1 MKKLYSFAFFF
12 LIFVVKGFSESL
24 YIVGGDAAFGG
35 WSLGSAAAMTHN
47 NNKYVWIGDVNA
59 GTEFKFLKT
68 NTAWFPAYTAKN
80 KDEAVER
87 DGGSFGIQL
96 CDGEGCDNKFVFS
109 QSGKYKIE
117 VELGDSPTMT
127 VTWLGEYGELYMV
140 GTAIADDWDLNNA
153 TKMTYADGKYTWV
166 GDLISGN
173 GSDPGQLKFITS
185 NDDFYPAF
193 VASSNNE
200 LVNLNSDGDPY
211 PYGLFYCGDEYCGND
226 NKFKFSS
233 GKYKI
238 EVILGD
244 DPKMTVTRL
253 GDYGSDLYMI
263 GTAIPGR
270 WELEKAIPMK
280 YADGKYT
287 WVGDLIYH
295 DEDYN
300 TNESTQSTR
309 GELKFITSN
318 DDFYPAFVASEADKE
333 VDSGGGSYDL
343 SYCGDEYCGN
353 DNKFKFLS
361 GKYKI
366 EVELGNSPKMTV
378 TRLGDYGMLYM
389 VGDAVSDGWEPGG
402 AQDMTYADGKYT
414 WKGQLS
420 GGEFK
425 FLTTN
430 TGLLPSY
437 VSADADPGQSSKSI
451 KINSG
456 PQDFNLKYRD
466 KANEL
471 SVNDYTF
478 EIDGTVYSGEYE
490 ICVQL
495 GTNPT
500 VTITK
505 KTKAGIPNELY
516 INGDIVGWDAT
527 KSIEMTKDG
536 NPAGVFTWTGS
547 LPHGE
552 LKFLTVSPSEAQS
565 STNPWFPCYVATNGL
580 SVVRMADNS
589 VFKMEYRTEGTQN
602 DVTDYKF
609 FFYKGEYTLT
619 VNLNGKTPKLTV
631 NGTIDNLDINTNE
644 LSLIGNAVVGSRAKF
659 TPVPCNGKRVFVYTG
674 KMKCGQTNTFRFAW
688 EPNEWPGMV
697 AMGGHLTECTFDE
710 PMSMVYIPSDKWDNA
725 YDWRFYI
732 DGAENEVRDVVIRIN
747 IMENVN
753 DMTMTITGKAE
764 DEVNYNFSAMYDN
777 TSGKNIIIDGVE
789 GDYSVTYMN
798 GELISGT
805 NDYTN
810 DLNFTVPCNGI
821 YVVKANCISKKV
833 LIY

>member
-59 GTEFKFLKT
+59 GTPENGDTGFKFLTT
-68 NTAWFPAYTAKN
+68 NTDWTPAYVSAYNGLEVSLGTAMALTLRTN
-80 KDEAVER
+80 ENATTV
-87 DGGSFGIQL
+87 G
-96 CDGEGCDNKFVFS
+96 DNKFVFS

-117 VELGDSPTMT
+117 VELGNSPKMT
-127 VTWLGEYGELYMV
+127 VTRLGDYGSELYMV
-140 GTAIADDWDLNNA
+140 GTATAGGWDLNNA

-173 GSDPGQLKFITS
+173 DSDLGQLKFITS
-185 NDDFYPAF
+185 NGGFYPAF
-193 VASSNNE
+193 VASEADKVVDLGGGSYK
-200 LVNLNSDGDPY
+200 LLYCVDGND
-211 PYGLFYCGDEYCGND
+211 GD

-238 EVILGD
+238 EVELGTS
-244 DPKMTVTRL
+244 PTMTVTRL
-253 GDYGSDLYMI
+253 GDYG
-263 GTAIPGR
+263 
-270 WELEKAIPMK
+270 K
-280 YADGKYT
+280 
-287 WVGDLIYH
+287 
-295 DEDYN
+295 
-300 TNESTQSTR
+300 
-309 GELKFITSN
+309 
-318 DDFYPAFVASEADKE
+318 
-333 VDSGGGSYDL
+333 
-343 SYCGDEYCGN
+343 
-353 DNKFKFLS
+353 
-361 GKYKI
+361 
-366 EVELGNSPKMTV
+366 
-378 TRLGDYGMLYM
+378 LYM
-389 VGDAVSDGWEPGG
+389 VGDAVSGGWKPGG
-402 AQDMTYADGKYT
+402 AQEMTYADGKYT
-414 WKGQLS
+414 WSGQLS

-437 VSADADPGQSSKSI
+437 VSADADAEQSNKSI
-451 KINSG
+451 QINSG
-456 PQDFNLKYRD
+456 SQQFNLKYRD
-466 KANEL
+466 DANES
-471 SVNDYTF
+471 SVNDYNF
-478 EIDGTVYSGEYE
+478 EIDGTVYSGKYT
-490 ICVQL
+490 ICVQV
-495 GTNPT
+495 GINPT

-505 KTKAGIPNELY
+505 QPKADIPDKLY
-516 INGDIVGWDAT
+516 INGDIAGWDAI
-527 KSIEMTKDG
+527 KSIEMTTDG
-536 NPAGVFTWTGS
+536 NPAGVFTWSGR

-552 LKFLTVSPSEAQS
+552 LKFLTVSPGEAQS
-565 STNPWFPCYVATNGL
+565 GTNPWFPCYVATNGL
-580 SVVRMADNS
+580 SVVRKADNS
-589 VFKMEYRTEGTQN
+589 VFEMNYRTEGTQN

-619 VNLNGKTPKLTV
+619 VNLNGETPKLTV

-697 AMGGHLTECTFDE
+697 AMGGQLTKCTFDV
-710 PMSMVYIPSDKWDNA
+710 PMSMVYIPSDKWENA

-810 DLNFTVPCNGI
+810 DLNLTVPCNGI

>member
-59 GTEFKFLKT
+59 GTPENGDTGFKFLTT
-68 NTAWFPAYTAKN
+68 NTDWTPAYVSASN
-80 KDEAVER
+80 GLEVSLGEAMELTLRTNENETTV
-87 DGGSFGIQL
+87 G
-96 CDGEGCDNKFVFS
+96 DNKFVFS
-109 QSGKYKIE
+109 ESGKYKIE
-117 VELGDSPTMT
+117 VELGTSPTMT
-127 VTWLGEYGELYMV
+127 VTRLGDYGKLYMV
-140 GTAIADDWDLNNA
+140 GTATAGGWVLNNA

-166 GDLISGN
+166 GDLYHDEDYNTNEST
-173 GSDPGQLKFITS
+173 PGQLKFITS
-185 NDDFYPAF
+185 NGGFYPAF

-211 PYGLFYCGDEYCGND
+211 DLSYCGDEYCGND

-238 EVILGD
+238 EVELGTS
-244 DPKMTVTRL
+244 PTMTVTRL
-253 GDYGSDLYMI
+253 GDYG
-263 GTAIPGR
+263 
-270 WELEKAIPMK
+270 K
-280 YADGKYT
+280 
-287 WVGDLIYH
+287 
-295 DEDYN
+295 
-300 TNESTQSTR
+300 
-309 GELKFITSN
+309 
-318 DDFYPAFVASEADKE
+318 
-333 VDSGGGSYDL
+333 
-343 SYCGDEYCGN
+343 
-353 DNKFKFLS
+353 
-361 GKYKI
+361 
-366 EVELGNSPKMTV
+366 
-378 TRLGDYGMLYM
+378 LYM

-402 AQDMTYADGKYT
+402 AQEMTYADGKYT

-425 FLTTN
+425 FLTTK
-430 TGLLPSY
+430 TKVLPSY
-437 VSADADPGQSSKSI
+437 VSAVADESKSSKSI
-451 KINSG
+451 QINSG
-456 PQDFNLKYRD
+456 SQEFNLKYRD
-466 KANEL
+466 NANEL

-478 EIDGTVYSGEYE
+478 KIDETLYSGEYE
-490 ICVQL
+490 ICVEV

-505 KTKAGIPNELY
+505 QPKADIPYKLY
-516 INGDIVGWDAT
+516 INGDIAGWYAT
-527 KSIEMTKDG
+527 KSIEMTTDG

-552 LKFLTVSPSEAQS
+552 LKFLTVSPDEAES
-565 STNPWFPCYVATNGL
+565 GTNPWFPCYVATNGL

-589 VFKMEYRTEGTQN
+589 VFEMNYRTEGTQN

-619 VNLNGKTPKLTV
+619 VNLNGETPKLTV

-697 AMGGHLTECTFDE
+697 AMGGQLTKCTFDV
-710 PMSMVYIPSDKWDNA
+710 PMSMVYIPSDKWENA

>member
-1 MKKLYSFAFFF
+1 MTVTRLGDYGMLYM
-12 LIFVVKGFSESL
+12 V
-24 YIVGGDAAFGG
+24 GDAAFGG
-35 WSLGSAAAMTHN
+35 WSLGSAAEMTYTN
-47 NNKYVWIGDVNA
+47 TNNKYVWIGDVTSEA
-59 GTEFKFLKT
+59 YFKFLTT
-68 NTAWFPAYTAKN
+68 NTDWFPAYTAKEED
-80 KDEAVER
+80 KDV
-87 DGGSFGIQL
+87 
-96 CDGEGCDNKFVFS
+96 GEGGPFDLQYCNNNDCD
-109 QSGKYKIE
+109 Y
-117 VELGDSPTMT
+117 
-127 VTWLGEYGELYMV
+127 
-140 GTAIADDWDLNNA
+140 
-153 TKMTYADGKYTWV
+153 
-166 GDLISGN
+166 
-173 GSDPGQLKFITS
+173 
-185 NDDFYPAF
+185 
-193 VASSNNE
+193 
-200 LVNLNSDGDPY
+200 
-211 PYGLFYCGDEYCGND
+211 
-226 NKFKFSS
+226 KFKIS
-233 GKYKI
+233 
-238 EVILGD
+238 
-244 DPKMTVTRL
+244 
-253 GDYGSDLYMI
+253 
-263 GTAIPGR
+263 A
-270 WELEKAIPMK
+270 
-280 YADGKYT
+280 
-287 WVGDLIYH
+287 
-295 DEDYN
+295 
-300 TNESTQSTR
+300 
-309 GELKFITSN
+309 
-318 DDFYPAFVASEADKE
+318 
-333 VDSGGGSYDL
+333 
-343 SYCGDEYCGN
+343 
-353 DNKFKFLS
+353 S

-378 TRLGDYGMLYM
+378 TRLGDYGSELYM
-389 VGDAVSDGWEPGG
+389 VGTAIADDWELNNATKMTYANGKYTWVGDLISGNDSDLGELKFITSNQYFYPAFVAEKADTEVDSGGGSYDLSYLSYCGDEYCGNDNKFKFASGKYKIEVELGTSPKMTVTRLGKYGELYMVGTAIADDWELNN
-402 AQDMTYADGKYT
+402 ATKMTYADGKYT
-414 WKGQLS
+414 WSGQLS

-430 TGLLPSY
+430 KGLLPSY

-466 KANEL
+466 NANEL
-471 SVNDYTF
+471 SVNDYNF
-478 EIDGTVYSGEYE
+478 KIDGTVYSGEYE
-490 ICVQL
+490 ICVKV

-505 KTKAGIPNELY
+505 QPKAGIPDELY

-527 KSIEMTKDG
+527 KSIKMTKDG
-536 NPAGVFTWTGS
+536 NPAGVFTWTGR

-552 LKFLTVSPSEAQS
+552 LKFLTVSPREAS
-565 STNPWFPCYVATNGL
+565 PDEAESGTNPWFPCYVATNGL

-589 VFKMEYRTEGTQN
+589 EFKMTYRTEGTQN

-659 TPVPCNGKRVFVYTG
+659 TPVPCNGERVFVYTG

-697 AMGGHLTECTFDE
+697 AMGGQLTKCTFDV
-710 PMSMVYIPSDKWDNA
+710 PMSMVYIPSDKWENA

-777 TSGKNIIIDGVE
+777 TRGKNIIIDGVE

>member
-24 YIVGGDAAFGG
+24 YIVGSDAAFGG
-35 WSLGSAAAMTHN
+35 WQNDGNGPSSYAEMTYTN
-47 NNKYVWIGDVNA
+47 KKYVWIGDVTSEA
-59 GTEFKFLKT
+59 YFKFLTT
-68 NTAWFPAYTAKN
+68 NTDWFPAYTAKEED
-80 KDEAVER
+80 KDVGE
-87 DGGSFGIQL
+87 GGSFDLQYCNNND
-96 CDGEGCDNKFVFS
+96 CDYKFKIPA
-109 QSGKYKIE
+109 SGKYKIE
-117 VELGDSPTMT
+117 VILGDDLT
-127 VTWLGEYGELYMV
+127 VTVTRLGDYHSDLYMI
-140 GTAIADDWDLNNA
+140 GTAIPGRWVLEKALP
-153 TKMTYADGKYTWV
+153 MTYADGKYTWV
-166 GDLISGN
+166 GDLIYNEEESGN
-173 GSDPGQLKFITS
+173 TEEPPGQLKFL
-185 NDDFYPAF
+185 A
-193 VASSNNE
+193 
-200 LVNLNSDGDPY
+200 
-211 PYGLFYCGDEYCGND
+211 
-226 NKFKFSS
+226 
-233 GKYKI
+233 
-238 EVILGD
+238 
-244 DPKMTVTRL
+244 
-253 GDYGSDLYMI
+253 
-263 GTAIPGR
+263 
-270 WELEKAIPMK
+270 
-280 YADGKYT
+280 
-287 WVGDLIYH
+287 
-295 DEDYN
+295 
-300 TNESTQSTR
+300 
-309 GELKFITSN
+309 SN

-333 VDSGGGSYDL
+333 VEPGGGSYKL
-343 SYCGDEYCGN
+343 LYCVDGRDG
-353 DNKFKFLS
+353 DNKFVFSES

-366 EVELGNSPKMTV
+366 EVELGTSPTMTV
-378 TRLGDYGMLYM
+378 TRVGDYGVLYM
-389 VGDAVSDGWEPGG
+389 VGTATAGGWDLNKATE
-402 AQDMTYADGKYT
+402 MTYADGKYT
-414 WKGQLS
+414 WSGQLS

-451 KINSG
+451 QINSG
-456 PQDFNLKYRD
+456 SQQFNLKYRD
-466 KANEL
+466 DANAG
-471 SVNDYTF
+471 SVNDYNF
-478 EIDGTVYSGEYE
+478 KIDGTLYSGEYE

-505 KTKAGIPNELY
+505 QPKADIPDKLY
-516 INGDIVGWDAT
+516 INGDIVGWDDT
-527 KSIEMTKDG
+527 KSIKMTTDG

-552 LKFLTVSPSEAQS
+552 LKFLTVSPAPGEARS
-565 STNPWFPCYVATNGL
+565 GTNPWFPCYVATNGL

-589 VFKMEYRTEGTQN
+589 VFEMKYRTEGTQN

-697 AMGGHLTECTFDE
+697 AMGGHLTKCTFDV
-710 PMSMVYIPSDKWDNA
+710 PMSMVYIPSDKWENA

>member
-1 MKKLYSFAFFF
+1 
-12 LIFVVKGFSESL
+12 
-24 YIVGGDAAFGG
+24 
-35 WSLGSAAAMTHN
+35 
-47 NNKYVWIGDVNA
+47 
-59 GTEFKFLKT
+59 
-68 NTAWFPAYTAKN
+68 
-80 KDEAVER
+80 
-87 DGGSFGIQL
+87 
-96 CDGEGCDNKFVFS
+96 
-109 QSGKYKIE
+109 
-117 VELGDSPTMT
+117 
-127 VTWLGEYGELYMV
+127 
-140 GTAIADDWDLNNA
+140 
-153 TKMTYADGKYTWV
+153 
-166 GDLISGN
+166 
-173 GSDPGQLKFITS
+173 
-185 NDDFYPAF
+185 
-193 VASSNNE
+193 
-200 LVNLNSDGDPY
+200 
-211 PYGLFYCGDEYCGND
+211 
-226 NKFKFSS
+226 
-233 GKYKI
+233 
-238 EVILGD
+238 
-244 DPKMTVTRL
+244 
-253 GDYGSDLYMI
+253 
-263 GTAIPGR
+263 
-270 WELEKAIPMK
+270 
-280 YADGKYT
+280 
-287 WVGDLIYH
+287 
-295 DEDYN
+295 
-300 TNESTQSTR
+300 
-309 GELKFITSN
+309 
-318 DDFYPAFVASEADKE
+318 
-333 VDSGGGSYDL
+333 
-343 SYCGDEYCGN
+343 
-353 DNKFKFLS
+353 
-361 GKYKI
+361 
-366 EVELGNSPKMTV
+366 MTV

-420 GGEFK
+420 GGKFK

-466 KANEL
+466 NANEL

-478 EIDGTVYSGEYE
+478 EIDETVYSGEYI
-490 ICVQL
+490 ICVQV
-495 GTNPT
+495 GTSPT

-505 KTKAGIPNELY
+505 QPKDGIPDELY

-527 KSIEMTKDG
+527 KSIEMTTDG

-659 TPVPCNGKRVFVYTG
+659 TPVPCNGERVFVYTG

-710 PMSMVYIPSDKWDNA
+710 PMSMVYIPGDKWENA

-764 DEVNYNFSAMYDN
+764 DEENYNFSAMYDN

-810 DLNFTVPCNGI
+810 ELNFTVPCNGI

>member
-47 NNKYVWIGDVNA
+47 NNKYVWIGDVKA
-59 GTEFKFLKT
+59 GTPGYGDTGFKFLTT
-68 NTAWFPAYTAKN
+68 NTDWTPAYVSASNGLEVSLGTAMALTLRT
-80 KDEAVER
+80 KDNEETV
-87 DGGSFGIQL
+87 G
-96 CDGEGCDNKFVFS
+96 DNKFVFS
-109 QSGKYKIE
+109 Q
-117 VELGDSPTMT
+117 
-127 VTWLGEYGELYMV
+127 
-140 GTAIADDWDLNNA
+140 
-153 TKMTYADGKYTWV
+153 
-166 GDLISGN
+166 
-173 GSDPGQLKFITS
+173 
-185 NDDFYPAF
+185 
-193 VASSNNE
+193 
-200 LVNLNSDGDPY
+200 
-211 PYGLFYCGDEYCGND
+211 
-226 NKFKFSS
+226 
-233 GKYKI
+233 
-238 EVILGD
+238 
-244 DPKMTVTRL
+244 
-253 GDYGSDLYMI
+253 
-263 GTAIPGR
+263 
-270 WELEKAIPMK
+270 
-280 YADGKYT
+280 
-287 WVGDLIYH
+287 
-295 DEDYN
+295 
-300 TNESTQSTR
+300 
-309 GELKFITSN
+309 
-318 DDFYPAFVASEADKE
+318 
-333 VDSGGGSYDL
+333 
-343 SYCGDEYCGN
+343 
-353 DNKFKFLS
+353 S

-378 TRLGDYGMLYM
+378 TRLGDYGELYM
-389 VGDAVSDGWEPGG
+389 VGTATAGGWELGG
-402 AQDMTYADGKYT
+402 AQKMTYADGKYTWVGDLISGNDSDPGQLKFITSNGGFYPAFVASSNNELVNSNSDGDSYDLSYCGDKYCGNDNKFKFSSGKYKIEVELGTSPKMTVTRLGDYGELYMVGTAIADDWELNNATKMTYADGKYTWVGDLISGNDSDPGQLKFITSNDYFYPAFVASEADTEVDSGGGSYKLLYCVDGNDGDNKFKFSSGKYKIEVELGTSPKMTVTRVGNYGDLYMIGTAISGGWDLEKAIPMTYADGKYT
-414 WKGQLS
+414 WKVQLS

-425 FLTTN
+425 FLTTK
-430 TGLLPSY
+430 TKVLPSY
-437 VSADADPGQSSKSI
+437 VSAVADESKSSKSI
-451 KINSG
+451 QINSG
-456 PQDFNLKYRD
+456 SEQFNLKYRD
-466 KANEL
+466 DANAG
-471 SVNDYTF
+471 SVNDYNF
-478 EIDGTVYSGEYE
+478 KIDGTLYSGEYE

-505 KTKAGIPNELY
+505 QPKADIPHKLY
-516 INGDIVGWDAT
+516 INGDIAGWDAT
-527 KSIEMTKDG
+527 KSIEMTTDG
-536 NPAGVFTWTGS
+536 NPAGVFTWSGS

-552 LKFLTVSPSEAQS
+552 LKFLTVSPSPSEAQS
-565 STNPWFPCYVATNGL
+565 GTNPWFPCYVATNGL

-589 VFKMEYRTEGTQN
+589 VFEMNYRTEGTQN

-619 VNLNGKTPKLTV
+619 VNLNGETPKLTV

-697 AMGGHLTECTFDE
+697 AMGGQLTKCTFDV
-710 PMSMVYIPSDKWDNA
+710 PMSMVYIPSDKWENA

>member
-1 MKKLYSFAFFF
+1 
-12 LIFVVKGFSESL
+12 
-24 YIVGGDAAFGG
+24 
-35 WSLGSAAAMTHN
+35 
-47 NNKYVWIGDVNA
+47 
-59 GTEFKFLKT
+59 
-68 NTAWFPAYTAKN
+68 
-80 KDEAVER
+80 
-87 DGGSFGIQL
+87 
-96 CDGEGCDNKFVFS
+96 
-109 QSGKYKIE
+109 
-117 VELGDSPTMT
+117 MT
-127 VTWLGEYGELYMV
+127 VTRLGDYGSELYMV
-140 GTAIADDWDLNNA
+140 GTAIADDWELNNA
-153 TKMTYADGKYTWV
+153 TKMTYANGKYTWV

-173 GSDPGQLKFITS
+173 DSDLGELKFITS
-185 NDDFYPAF
+185 NQYFYPAF
-193 VASSNNE
+193 VAEKADTEVEPGGGSYK
-200 LVNLNSDGDPY
+200 LLYCVDGSDG
-211 PYGLFYCGDEYCGND
+211 D

-238 EVILGD
+238 EV
-244 DPKMTVTRL
+244 
-253 GDYGSDLYMI
+253 
-263 GTAIPGR
+263 
-270 WELEKAIPMK
+270 
-280 YADGKYT
+280 
-287 WVGDLIYH
+287 
-295 DEDYN
+295 
-300 TNESTQSTR
+300 
-309 GELKFITSN
+309 
-318 DDFYPAFVASEADKE
+318 
-333 VDSGGGSYDL
+333 
-343 SYCGDEYCGN
+343 
-353 DNKFKFLS
+353 
-361 GKYKI
+361 
-366 EVELGNSPKMTV
+366 ELGTSPTMTV

-389 VGDAVSDGWEPGG
+389 VGDAVSGGWEPGG

-505 KTKAGIPNELY
+505 KTKAGIPDELY

-659 TPVPCNGKRVFVYTG
+659 TPVPCNGERVFVYTG

-697 AMGGHLTECTFDE
+697 AMGGHLTECTFDV

-764 DEVNYNFSAMYDN
+764 DEENYNFSAMYDN

-810 DLNFTVPCNGI
+810 ELNFTVPCNGI

>member
-1 MKKLYSFAFFF
+1 M
-12 LIFVVKGFSESL
+12 
-24 YIVGGDAAFGG
+24 
-35 WSLGSAAAMTHN
+35 
-47 NNKYVWIGDVNA
+47 
-59 GTEFKFLKT
+59 
-68 NTAWFPAYTAKN
+68 
-80 KDEAVER
+80 
-87 DGGSFGIQL
+87 
-96 CDGEGCDNKFVFS
+96 
-109 QSGKYKIE
+109 
-117 VELGDSPTMT
+117 
-127 VTWLGEYGELYMV
+127 
-140 GTAIADDWDLNNA
+140 
-153 TKMTYADGKYTWV
+153 
-166 GDLISGN
+166 
-173 GSDPGQLKFITS
+173 
-185 NDDFYPAF
+185 
-193 VASSNNE
+193 
-200 LVNLNSDGDPY
+200 
-211 PYGLFYCGDEYCGND
+211 
-226 NKFKFSS
+226 
-233 GKYKI
+233 
-238 EVILGD
+238 
-244 DPKMTVTRL
+244 
-253 GDYGSDLYMI
+253 
-263 GTAIPGR
+263 
-270 WELEKAIPMK
+270 
-280 YADGKYT
+280 
-287 WVGDLIYH
+287 
-295 DEDYN
+295 
-300 TNESTQSTR
+300 
-309 GELKFITSN
+309 
-318 DDFYPAFVASEADKE
+318 ASEADKE
-333 VDSGGGSYDL
+333 VEPGGGSYKL
-343 SYCGDEYCGN
+343 LYCVDGSDG

>member
-35 WSLGSAAAMTHN
+35 WSLGSAAAMTYT
-47 NNKYVWIGDVNA
+47 NNKVYVWIGDVKA
-59 GTEFKFLKT
+59 GDPKDGDTGFKFLTT
-68 NTAWFPAYTAKN
+68 NTNTDWLPAYVSAYNGLEVSLGTAMALTLRTN
-80 KDEAVER
+80 ENAETV
-87 DGGSFGIQL
+87 G
-96 CDGEGCDNKFVFS
+96 DNKFVFS
-109 QSGKYKIE
+109 Q
-117 VELGDSPTMT
+117 
-127 VTWLGEYGELYMV
+127 
-140 GTAIADDWDLNNA
+140 
-153 TKMTYADGKYTWV
+153 
-166 GDLISGN
+166 
-173 GSDPGQLKFITS
+173 
-185 NDDFYPAF
+185 
-193 VASSNNE
+193 
-200 LVNLNSDGDPY
+200 
-211 PYGLFYCGDEYCGND
+211 
-226 NKFKFSS
+226 
-233 GKYKI
+233 
-238 EVILGD
+238 
-244 DPKMTVTRL
+244 
-253 GDYGSDLYMI
+253 
-263 GTAIPGR
+263 
-270 WELEKAIPMK
+270 
-280 YADGKYT
+280 
-287 WVGDLIYH
+287 
-295 DEDYN
+295 
-300 TNESTQSTR
+300 
-309 GELKFITSN
+309 
-318 DDFYPAFVASEADKE
+318 
-333 VDSGGGSYDL
+333 
-343 SYCGDEYCGN
+343 
-353 DNKFKFLS
+353 S

-378 TRLGDYGMLYM
+378 TRLGDYGELYM
-389 VGDAVSDGWEPGG
+389 VGTATAGDWDLNNATKMTYADGKYTWVGDLYHDEDYNTNESTPGQLKFITSNDYFYPAFVAEINNKTVDSG
-402 AQDMTYADGKYT
+402 GGSYKLLYCVDGNDDDNKFKFASGKYKIEVELGTSPTMTVTRLGDYGELYMVGTATAGGWDPNKATKMTYADGKYT

-430 TGLLPSY
+430 TNLLPSY
-437 VSADADPGQSSKSI
+437 VSAVADESKSSKSI

-466 KANEL
+466 NANEL

-490 ICVQL
+490 ICVKV
-495 GTNPT
+495 GTSPT

-527 KSIEMTKDG
+527 QSKRMTKDG

-552 LKFLTVSPSEAQS
+552 LKILTVSPDEAQS
-565 STNPWFPCYVATNGL
+565 GTNPWFPCYVATNGL
-580 SVVRMADNS
+580 SVVRKADNS
-589 VFKMEYRTEGTQN
+589 VFEMNYRTEGTQN

-619 VNLNGKTPKLTV
+619 VNLNGETPKLTV

-697 AMGGHLTECTFDE
+697 AMGGQLTKCTFDV
-710 PMSMVYIPSDKWDNA
+710 PMSMVYIPSDKWENA

>member
-24 YIVGGDAAFGG
+24 YIVGSDAAFGG
-35 WSLGSAAAMTHN
+35 WQSDGNGPTSSAKMTQIN

-59 GTEFKFLKT
+59 DTEFKFLKT

-80 KDEAVER
+80 KDEAVGR

-96 CDGEGCDNKFVFS
+96 CDGDDCDNKFVFS
-109 QSGKYKIE
+109 QPGKYKIE
-117 VELGDSPTMT
+117 VELRDS
-127 VTWLGEYGELYMV
+127 
-140 GTAIADDWDLNNA
+140 
-153 TKMTYADGKYTWV
+153 
-166 GDLISGN
+166 
-173 GSDPGQLKFITS
+173 
-185 NDDFYPAF
+185 
-193 VASSNNE
+193 
-200 LVNLNSDGDPY
+200 
-211 PYGLFYCGDEYCGND
+211 
-226 NKFKFSS
+226 
-233 GKYKI
+233 
-238 EVILGD
+238 
-244 DPKMTVTRL
+244 PKMTVTRL

-270 WELEKAIPMK
+270 WDLEKAIPMK

-295 DEDYN
+295 DEYYN
-300 TNESTQSTR
+300 TNESTSTH

-318 DDFYPAFVASEADKE
+318 GGFYPAFVASEADKV
-333 VDSGGGSYDL
+333 VDSGGGSYKL
-343 SYCGDEYCGN
+343 LYCVDGSDG
-353 DNKFKFLS
+353 DNKFKFSS

-366 EVELGNSPKMTV
+366 EVELGTSPTMTV
-378 TRLGDYGMLYM
+378 TRLGDYGKLYM
-389 VGDAVSDGWEPGG
+389 VGDAVSGGWEPGG
-402 AQDMTYADGKYT
+402 AQEMTYADGKYT
-414 WKGQLS
+414 WSGQLS

-437 VSADADPGQSSKSI
+437 VSAYADAGQSSKSI
-451 KINSG
+451 EIKSE
-456 PQDFNLKYRD
+456 PQNFDLKYRD
-466 KANEL
+466 DANES
-471 SVNDYTF
+471 SVNDYNF
-478 EIDGTVYSGEYE
+478 KIDGIVYSGEYE
-490 ICVQL
+490 ICVQV
-495 GTNPT
+495 GINPT

-505 KTKAGIPNELY
+505 QPKADIPDKLY

-527 KSIEMTKDG
+527 QSIEMTTDG
-536 NPAGVFTWTGS
+536 NPAGVFTWSGS

-552 LKFLTVSPSEAQS
+552 LKFLTVSPSEVQS
-565 STNPWFPCYVATNGL
+565 GTNPWFPCYVATNGL
-580 SVVRMADNS
+580 SVVRKADNS
-589 VFKMEYRTEGTQN
+589 VFEMNYRTEGTQN

-619 VNLNGKTPKLTV
+619 VNLNGETPKLTV

-674 KMKCGQTNTFRFAW
+674 KMKCGPTNTFRFAW

-697 AMGGHLTECTFDE
+697 AMGGQLTKCTFDE
-710 PMSMVYIPSDKWDNA
+710 PMSMVYIPSDKWENA

-732 DGAENEVRDVVIRIN
+732 HGAENEVRDVVIRIN

-764 DEVNYNFSAMYDN
+764 DEVNYNFSAVYDN

-833 LIY
+833 LVY

>member
-59 GTEFKFLKT
+59 GTPENGDTGFKFLTT
-68 NTAWFPAYTAKN
+68 NTDWTPAYVSASN
-80 KDEAVER
+80 GLEVSLGEAMELTLRTNENETTV
-87 DGGSFGIQL
+87 G
-96 CDGEGCDNKFVFS
+96 DNKFVFS
-109 QSGKYKIE
+109 ESGKYKIE
-117 VELGDSPTMT
+117 VELGNSPKMT
-127 VTWLGEYGELYMV
+127 VTRLGDYGELYMV
-140 GTAIADDWDLNNA
+140 GTATAGGWNLNNA

-166 GDLISGN
+166 GDLYHDEDYNTNESA
-173 GSDPGQLKFITS
+173 PGQLKFITS

-211 PYGLFYCGDEYCGND
+211 DLSYCGDEYCGND

-238 EVILGD
+238 EVELGTS
-244 DPKMTVTRL
+244 PKMTVTRV
-253 GDYGSDLYMI
+253 GNYGDLYMI
-263 GTAIPGR
+263 GTAISGG
-270 WELEKAIPMK
+270 WDLEKAIP
-280 YADGKYT
+280 
-287 WVGDLIYH
+287 
-295 DEDYN
+295 
-300 TNESTQSTR
+300 
-309 GELKFITSN
+309 
-318 DDFYPAFVASEADKE
+318 
-333 VDSGGGSYDL
+333 
-343 SYCGDEYCGN
+343 
-353 DNKFKFLS
+353 
-361 GKYKI
+361 
-366 EVELGNSPKMTV
+366 
-378 TRLGDYGMLYM
+378 
-389 VGDAVSDGWEPGG
+389 
-402 AQDMTYADGKYT
+402 MTYADGKYT
-414 WKGQLS
+414 WKVQLS

-430 TGLLPSY
+430 TDWLPSY
-437 VSADADPGQSSKSI
+437 VSAYADAEQSSKSI
-451 KINSG
+451 HINSG
-456 PQDFNLKYRD
+456 SQQFNLKYRD
-466 KANEL
+466 VANAG
-471 SVNDYTF
+471 SVNDYNF
-478 EIDGTVYSGEYE
+478 KIDGTLYSGEYE

-505 KTKAGIPNELY
+505 QPKADIPDKLY
-516 INGDIVGWDAT
+516 INGDIAGWDAT
-527 KSIEMTKDG
+527 KSIEMTTDG
-536 NPAGVFTWTGS
+536 NPAGVFTWSGS

-552 LKFLTVSPSEAQS
+552 LKILTVSPDEAEAQS
-565 STNPWFPCYVATNGL
+565 GTNPWFPCYVATNGL
-580 SVVRMADNS
+580 SVVRKADNS
-589 VFKMEYRTEGTQN
+589 VFEMNYRTEGTQN

-619 VNLNGKTPKLTV
+619 VNLNGETPKLTV

-697 AMGGHLTECTFDE
+697 AMGGQLTKCTFDV
-710 PMSMVYIPSDKWDNA
+710 PMSMVYIPSDKWENA

>member
-24 YIVGGDAAFGG
+24 YIVGGDAAFGD
-35 WSLGSAAAMTHN
+35 WAISDNKPSSYAEMTYTN
-47 NNKYVWIGDVNA
+47 TNNKYVWIGDVNA
-59 GTEFKFLKT
+59 GTPENGDTGFKFLTT
-68 NTAWFPAYTAKN
+68 NTDWTPAYVSASNGLEVSLGTAMALTLRTN
-80 KDEAVER
+80 ENATTV
-87 DGGSFGIQL
+87 G
-96 CDGEGCDNKFVFS
+96 DNKFVFS

-117 VELGDSPTMT
+117 VELGTSPTMT
-127 VTWLGEYGELYMV
+127 VTRLGDYGSELYMV
-140 GTAIADDWDLNNA
+140 GTATAGGWVLNNA

-166 GDLISGN
+166 GDLYHDEDYNTNEST
-173 GSDPGQLKFITS
+173 PGQLKFITS

-200 LVNLNSDGDPY
+200 LVNSNSDGDPY
-211 PYGLFYCGDEYCGND
+211 DLSYCGDKYCGND

-238 EVILGD
+238 EVELGTS
-244 DPKMTVTRL
+244 PTMTVTRL
-253 GDYGSDLYMI
+253 GDYG
-263 GTAIPGR
+263 
-270 WELEKAIPMK
+270 K
-280 YADGKYT
+280 
-287 WVGDLIYH
+287 
-295 DEDYN
+295 
-300 TNESTQSTR
+300 
-309 GELKFITSN
+309 
-318 DDFYPAFVASEADKE
+318 
-333 VDSGGGSYDL
+333 
-343 SYCGDEYCGN
+343 
-353 DNKFKFLS
+353 
-361 GKYKI
+361 
-366 EVELGNSPKMTV
+366 
-378 TRLGDYGMLYM
+378 LYM

-402 AQDMTYADGKYT
+402 AQAMTYADGKYT

-425 FLTTN
+425 FLTTK
-430 TGLLPSY
+430 TKVLPSY
-437 VSADADPGQSSKSI
+437 VSAVADESKSSKSI

-466 KANEL
+466 NANEL

-478 EIDGTVYSGEYE
+478 EIDETVYSGEYE

-505 KTKAGIPNELY
+505 QPKADIPDKLY
-516 INGDIVGWDAT
+516 INGDIAGWDAT
-527 KSIEMTKDG
+527 KSIEMTTDG
-536 NPAGVFTWTGS
+536 NPAGVFTWSGS

-552 LKFLTVSPSEAQS
+552 LKFLTVSPGEAQS
-565 STNPWFPCYVATNGL
+565 GTNPWFPCYVATNGL
-580 SVVRMADNS
+580 SVVRKADNS
-589 VFKMEYRTEGTQN
+589 VFEMNYRTEGTQN

-619 VNLNGKTPKLTV
+619 VNLNGETPKLTV
-631 NGTIDNLDINTNE
+631 NGTIDNLGINTNE

-659 TPVPCNGKRVFVYTG
+659 TPVPCNGERVFVYTG

-697 AMGGHLTECTFDE
+697 AMGGQLTKCTFDV
-710 PMSMVYIPSDKWDNA
+710 PMSMVYIPSDKWENA

>member
-24 YIVGGDAAFGG
+24 YIVGRDAAFGD
-35 WSLGSAAAMTHN
+35 WSLGSAAEMTHT

-59 GTEFKFLKT
+59 GTPGNGDTGFKFLTT
-68 NTAWFPAYTAKN
+68 NTDWIPAYVSASN
-80 KDEAVER
+80 GLAVSLGEAMALTLRTNENETTV
-87 DGGSFGIQL
+87 G
-96 CDGEGCDNKFVFS
+96 DNKFVFS

-117 VELGDSPTMT
+117 VELGTSPTMT
-127 VTWLGEYGELYMV
+127 VTRLGDYGELYMV
-140 GTAIADDWDLNNA
+140 GTATAGGWDLNNA
-153 TKMTYADGKYTWV
+153 TKMTYTDGKYTWV

-173 GSDPGQLKFITS
+173 GNDSRQLKFITS
-185 NDDFYPAF
+185 NGGFYPAF
-193 VASSNNE
+193 VASVADKVVDSGGGSYKLLYCE
-200 LVNLNSDGDPY
+200 DGND
-211 PYGLFYCGDEYCGND
+211 GD

-238 EVILGD
+238 EVELGTS
-244 DPKMTVTRL
+244 PTMTVTRL
-253 GDYGSDLYMI
+253 GDYG
-263 GTAIPGR
+263 
-270 WELEKAIPMK
+270 K
-280 YADGKYT
+280 
-287 WVGDLIYH
+287 
-295 DEDYN
+295 
-300 TNESTQSTR
+300 
-309 GELKFITSN
+309 
-318 DDFYPAFVASEADKE
+318 
-333 VDSGGGSYDL
+333 
-343 SYCGDEYCGN
+343 
-353 DNKFKFLS
+353 
-361 GKYKI
+361 
-366 EVELGNSPKMTV
+366 
-378 TRLGDYGMLYM
+378 LYM
-389 VGDAVSDGWEPGG
+389 VGDAVSGDWEPGG
-402 AQDMTYADGKYT
+402 AQEMTYADGKYT

-451 KINSG
+451 KINSES
-456 PQDFNLKYRD
+456 QKFNLKYRD
-466 KANEL
+466 DANAG
-471 SVNDYTF
+471 SVNDYNF
-478 EIDGTVYSGEYE
+478 KIDGTVYSGEYE
-490 ICVQL
+490 ICVEV

-505 KTKAGIPNELY
+505 QPKADIPDKLY
-516 INGDIVGWDAT
+516 INGDIAGWDAT
-527 KSIEMTKDG
+527 KSIEMTTDG
-536 NPAGVFTWTGS
+536 NPAGVFTWSGS

-565 STNPWFPCYVATNGL
+565 GTNPWFPCYVATNGL
-580 SVVRMADNS
+580 SVVRKADNS
-589 VFKMEYRTEGTQN
+589 VFEMNYRTEGTQN

-619 VNLNGKTPKLTV
+619 VNLNGETPKLTV

-697 AMGGHLTECTFDE
+697 AMGGQLTKCTFDV
-710 PMSMVYIPSDKWDNA
+710 PMSMVYIPSDKWENA

>member
-35 WSLGSAAAMTHN
+35 WSLGSAAAMTYT
-47 NNKYVWIGDVNA
+47 NNKVYVWIGDVKA
-59 GTEFKFLKT
+59 GDPKDGDTGFKFLTT
-68 NTAWFPAYTAKN
+68 NTNTDWLPAYVSAYNGLEVSLGTAMALTLRTN
-80 KDEAVER
+80 ENAETV
-87 DGGSFGIQL
+87 G
-96 CDGEGCDNKFVFS
+96 DNKFVFS

-117 VELGDSPTMT
+117 VELGTSPTMT
-127 VTWLGEYGELYMV
+127 VTRLGDYGELYMV
-140 GTAIADDWDLNNA
+140 GTATAGGWDPNKA
-153 TKMTYADGKYTWV
+153 TK
-166 GDLISGN
+166 
-173 GSDPGQLKFITS
+173 
-185 NDDFYPAF
+185 
-193 VASSNNE
+193 
-200 LVNLNSDGDPY
+200 
-211 PYGLFYCGDEYCGND
+211 
-226 NKFKFSS
+226 
-233 GKYKI
+233 
-238 EVILGD
+238 
-244 DPKMTVTRL
+244 
-253 GDYGSDLYMI
+253 
-263 GTAIPGR
+263 
-270 WELEKAIPMK
+270 
-280 YADGKYT
+280 
-287 WVGDLIYH
+287 
-295 DEDYN
+295 
-300 TNESTQSTR
+300 
-309 GELKFITSN
+309 
-318 DDFYPAFVASEADKE
+318 
-333 VDSGGGSYDL
+333 
-343 SYCGDEYCGN
+343 
-353 DNKFKFLS
+353 
-361 GKYKI
+361 
-366 EVELGNSPKMTV
+366 
-378 TRLGDYGMLYM
+378 
-389 VGDAVSDGWEPGG
+389 
-402 AQDMTYADGKYT
+402 MTYADGKYT

-430 TGLLPSY
+430 TNLLPSY
-437 VSADADPGQSSKSI
+437 VSAVADESKSSKSI

-466 KANEL
+466 NANEL

-490 ICVQL
+490 ICVKV
-495 GTNPT
+495 GTSPT

-527 KSIEMTKDG
+527 QSKRMTKDG

-552 LKFLTVSPSEAQS
+552 LKILTVSPDEAQS
-565 STNPWFPCYVATNGL
+565 GTNPWFPCYVATNGL
-580 SVVRMADNS
+580 SVVRKADNS
-589 VFKMEYRTEGTQN
+589 VFEMNYRTEGTQN

-619 VNLNGKTPKLTV
+619 VNLNGETPKLTV

-697 AMGGHLTECTFDE
+697 AMGGQLTKCTFDV
-710 PMSMVYIPSDKWDNA
+710 PMSMVYIPSDKWENA